1 MSDPFE
7 LVCARVSKLRM
18 HGPDR
23 ARSCCPAHDGSNP
36 SALSIGRGDNGS
48 VLLRCWQGCD
58 VDQIVA
64 ALGLE
69 LTDLFPSRESH
80 GRPPIRRRLISAAQA
95 LDLIHDE
102 AQLVALCGANIAH
115 GVQLTDDDR
124 ARCLT
129 AAGRI
134 AYLRDE
140 VRS

>member
-1 MSDPFE
+1 MSDPFD
-7 LVCARVSKLRM
+7 LVCERVPKLRT

-23 ARSCCPAHDGSNP
+23 ARGCCPAHDGGNP
-36 SALSIGRGDNGS
+36 SALSIGRGENGS
-48 VLLRCWQGCD
+48 VLLKCWQGCD

-69 LTDLFPSRESH
+69 LTDLFPQRESH
-80 GRPPIRRRLISAAQA
+80 GRSLQRRRLISAAQA

-102 AQLVALCGANIAH
+102 AQLIALCAANIAH

-124 ARCLT
+124 TRCLT

-134 AYLRDE
+134 AYLRNE